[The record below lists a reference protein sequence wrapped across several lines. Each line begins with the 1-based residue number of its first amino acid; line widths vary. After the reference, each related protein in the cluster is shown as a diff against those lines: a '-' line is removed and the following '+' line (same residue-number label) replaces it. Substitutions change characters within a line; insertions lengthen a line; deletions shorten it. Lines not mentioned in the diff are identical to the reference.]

1 MEFELKPITQ
11 TMLEDYE
18 DGVRKRVIS
27 DLAKDSVAYFNRAT
41 INAAFDAGILTT
53 EADFNGNTILP
64 FEIVQAAE
72 ELSKHVAACRL
83 PPDPS

>member
-18 DGVRKRVIS
+18 DGVRKRITNP
-27 DLAKDSVAYFNRAT
+27 AKDSVAYFNRIT

-53 EADFNGNTILP
+53 EADFNGDTILP

-72 ELSKHVAACRL
+72 ELSKHVTACRL